1 MNLVPNIE
9 IHTLEEEFGDLLRKL
24 YDNKE
29 FLSYKVEITD
39 IKDGKNFLEHLKK
52 YESTF
57 IPYQVLT
64 EFVYDPEENKEIS
77 QFAEILYSSIFKNE
91 AIDDEIKNKTLKIRQ
106 HLLLAEQQKQS
117 LYLEQQDKLEDLNKN
132 IVSLKNELEKTK
144 NELEESKDDLEESK
158 NKLKENKSLYDNMLS
173 QYISILG
180 IFAAILMTAFGG
192 IQVFNSLFKNN
203 KFNLDNTILLS
214 CFGFLGVL
222 LLIFMLLNSIAKMTN
237 KKIDSNTDFN
247 KWYLRHRTLA
257 NSFVILTTIISIIV
271 VKKII
276 AIDNFKFKGSYLL
289 YLLPFLYA
297 IKCFRYFNGYKSKW
311 YFLKLF

>member
-1 MNLVPNIE
+1 MNSLPNIK
-9 IHTLEEEFGDLLRKL
+9 IHDLEEEFGDLLRKL
-24 YDNKE
+24 YDNKD

-39 IKDGKNFLEHLKK
+39 IEDGKKFLAHFKK
-52 YESTF
+52 YEVMF

-77 QFAEILYSSIFKNE
+77 QFAEILYSSIYIND
-91 AIDDEIKNKTLKIRQ
+91 AVDDEIKSKTLKIRQ

-117 LYLEQQDKLEDLNKN
+117 LYLKQQDKLEDLNKN
-132 IVSLKNELEKTK
+132 IESLKNDLEKSK
-144 NELEESKDDLEESK
+144 SELKESK
-158 NKLKENKSLYDNMLS
+158 NKLEENKSLYDNMLL

-203 KFNLDNTILLS
+203 KFNLENTILLS

-276 AIDNFKFKGSYLL
+276 AIDNFNFKWSYLL
-289 YLLPFLYA
+289 YLLPLLYA
-297 IKCFRYFNGYKSKW
+297 IKCFRHFNGYKPKW

>member
-1 MNLVPNIE
+1 M
-9 IHTLEEEFGDLLRKL
+9 
-24 YDNKE
+24 
-29 FLSYKVEITD
+29 
-39 IKDGKNFLEHLKK
+39 
-52 YESTF
+52 F

-77 QFAEILYSSIFKNE
+77 QFAEILYSSIYIND
-91 AIDDEIKNKTLKIRQ
+91 AVDDEIKSKTLKIRQ

-117 LYLEQQDKLEDLNKN
+117 LYLKQQDKLEDLNKN
-132 IVSLKNELEKTK
+132 IESLKNDLEKSK
-144 NELEESKDDLEESK
+144 SELKESK
-158 NKLKENKSLYDNMLS
+158 NKLEENKSLYDNMLS

-203 KFNLDNTILLS
+203 KFNLENTILLS

-276 AIDNFKFKGSYLL
+276 AIDNFNFKWSYLL
-289 YLLPFLYA
+289 YLLPLLYA
-297 IKCFRYFNGYKSKW
+297 IKCFRHFNGYKPKW